1 MLSLSSRNPVAHN
14 QQAKLALDYNEL
26 LKELS
31 SHKLTSVGC
40 YTIGE
45 TIGEGTFGKVS
56 KGTHKLTGKLV
67 SIKKISKQHA
77 PMMAREIHHH
87 KQIKHPNVVMLYE
100 MITTESSIHIISEYC
115 PNGDL
120 LDALTL
126 AGGRCSETR
135 VHKWFHQLTDA
146 ISYCHSQH
154 IVHRDLKLE
163 NILLDADDNVKVCD
177 FGFARFTQKNQYL
190 ETFCGS
196 PSYSAPEIILRKK
209 YTGPETDIWSLGVI
223 LYTLLSGEF
232 PFDDDSEVIT
242 QRKIVQVDYQI
253 PYYFSSKLSNLIHG
267 MLQFEP
273 SHRFTMDTIMNHA
286 WMTEIE
292 DDMLEEDLTPSSS
305 TNSNGSSI
313 TDIEPF
319 VHHISSPSLFQPF
332 QQNKPTQFSTHLLD
346 SHHKKYTTN
355 IPPKT
360 FLPPS
365 FSQKTQGMSVTEQ
378 RLFTALLAA
387 GFDRDAL
394 VKMRSGECDTSSTL
408 WHLLLENMT
417 VKSPPSSDQL
427 DFAVKEQTNKPTK
440 AVDCAVQTSP
450 VMNEESIHS
459 QIEPCDIKPYPKPTR
474 PPAIQTV
481 GFGSTTTVTIE
492 EQRSGWFSSVKS
504 WFGSKPQPTFP
515 ASNYSIDI
523 KSEEDDIIMSP
534 PIYRTGSQKYRRKAI
549 QLAEPPVNELD
560 RLTYNN
566 TTITNK
572 DITHHKVAASSTH
585 LNEPNQPSFIN
596 VPPAALTSGVV
607 TDTFSILS
615 DDTAKPKEVNIC
627 QKHYSMMHTLQQQPT
642 PPPSPP
648 VWATTAIK
656 KSEEYMIPS
665 PVMSPIEESMV
676 DLSAQKKPPIVLP
689 SLLNENKVEKPLVT
703 QRTLSTAQKPSLPS
717 SRFNFA
723 PRSRLSAY
731 GVQES
736 KNLPISKTIIE
747 EEEE

>member
-1 MLSLSSRNPVAHN
+1 M
-14 QQAKLALDYNEL
+14 
-26 LKELS
+26 
-31 SHKLTSVGC
+31 
-40 YTIGE
+40 
-45 TIGEGTFGKVS
+45 
-56 KGTHKLTGKLV
+56 
-67 SIKKISKQHA
+67 
-77 PMMAREIHHH
+77 
-87 KQIKHPNVVMLYE
+87 
-100 MITTESSIHIISEYC
+100 
-115 PNGDL
+115 
-120 LDALTL
+120 
-126 AGGRCSETR
+126 
-135 VHKWFHQLTDA
+135 
-146 ISYCHSQH
+146 
-154 IVHRDLKLE
+154 
-163 NILLDADDNVKVCD
+163 
-177 FGFARFTQKNQYL
+177 
-190 ETFCGS
+190 
-196 PSYSAPEIILRKK
+196 
-209 YTGPETDIWSLGVI
+209 GVI

-305 TNSNGSSI
+305 TNSNSSSI

-572 DITHHKVAASSTH
+572 DIAHHKVAASSTH

-676 DLSAQKKPPIVLP
+676 DLSAQKKPP